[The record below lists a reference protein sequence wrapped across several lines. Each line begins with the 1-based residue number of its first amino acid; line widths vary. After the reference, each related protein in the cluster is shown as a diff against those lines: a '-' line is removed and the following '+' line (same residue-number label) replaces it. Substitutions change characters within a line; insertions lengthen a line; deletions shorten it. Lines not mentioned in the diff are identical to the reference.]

1 MMAVVQALNHLNTIT
16 LGMTIAATGIPL
28 SEINKFSTPI
38 FRTKMEIVKKI
49 FTESPELYADI
60 VSKNPDIDKMLE
72 LYEKALA
79 DIRRMIKSGDAVRLK
94 ESIEQAAK
102 KIF

>member
-1 MMAVVQALNHLNTIT
+1 
-16 LGMTIAATGIPL
+16 
-28 SEINKFSTPI
+28 
-38 FRTKMEIVKKI
+38 
-49 FTESPELYADI
+49 
-60 VSKNPDIDKMLE
+60 MLE

-79 DIRRMIKSGDAVRLK
+79 DIRRLIKTGDAVRLK